1 MYISLPESVALHGE
15 TQKTLG
21 KDSFAE
27 SLFAECRLPSV
38 TLGKAFVECFLGF
51 TVCTG
56 HTAKLLIPVVP
67 SYFLKGSRGRKL
79 LYARTGIKQVGNTI
93 TAQELEL
100 A

>member
-1 MYISLPESVALHGE
+1 VVLAGWWRGFFIFFKNSLPSVG
-15 TQKTLG
+15 QKTLG

-67 SYFLKGSRGRKL
+67 SYFLKRF
-79 LYARTGIKQVGNTI
+79 
-93 TAQELEL
+93 
-100 A
+100 